1 MAYSW
6 LISTINRA
14 INHYQW
20 LMGCLNLIK
29 NGLGGCTA
37 NYKWEETFLGSGHL
51 GFLVKTRKDDG
62 VQAAW
67 QGPFFVFFV
76 RNNVPG
82 ISGHVFGDFG
92 VQH

>member
-1 MAYSW
+1 MAYSC

-20 LMGCLNLIK
+20 LMGCLNFIK

-37 NYKWEETFLGSGHL
+37 NYKSEETFFEIGHW
-51 GFLVKTRKDDG
+51 GFLVKTRTDDG

-67 QGPFFVFFV
+67 QGPFLF
-76 RNNVPG
+76 
-82 ISGHVFGDFG
+82 
-92 VQH
+92 